1 MTNIPLE
8 NAGGKKNREGIA
20 LVAISIV
27 ILVLVLAGYAANRLI
42 VARILSD
49 QGVAS
54 ALKMYNSS
62 SIPGVG
68 KIDAAQT
75 VNAALALLGL
85 IALLGSIILFPAGIV
100 LIVHS
105 RRPAKPAPVYD
116 ERSGKGK
123 ASVIPPEL
131 GSWNWGAAFMNIWWG
146 MSCRVWISFLALV
159 PFVNYFWWV
168 VLGFKGD
175 EWAWRKKKWVSVA
188 EFKKAQKKWMIWA
201 IVSLAL
207 TAASIIVSAVMLI
220 AGLSKLGGGNSSQ
233 NDDFNNT
240 LQMIDSVR
248 H

>member
-1 MTNIPLE
+1 
-8 NAGGKKNREGIA
+8 
-20 LVAISIV
+20 
-27 ILVLVLAGYAANRLI
+27 
-42 VARILSD
+42 
-49 QGVAS
+49 
-54 ALKMYNSS
+54 
-62 SIPGVG
+62 
-68 KIDAAQT
+68 
-75 VNAALALLGL
+75 
-85 IALLGSIILFPAGIV
+85 LLGSVILFPAGIV
-100 LIVHS
+100 LIVRS
-105 RRPAKPAPVYD
+105 RRPSKPAPVYD

-188 EFKKAQKKWMIWA
+188 EFKKAQKKWAIWA

-207 TAASIIVSAVMLI
+207 TAASLIVSAVMLI